1 MSERNNEL
9 KVDKKQVALL
19 GIAGLR
25 DVPNRGNTWGQNG
38 LTAEGLK
45 KKFDALP
52 LHVADKLNGLIDALG
67 LGSVVV
73 LDKKGNAY
81 TLAEIAS
88 MAQTGGGGDV
98 IVGAGLPPIKEED
111 NGKVL
116 QALNG
121 VWTAILLDLPKSLS
135 ELVND
140 TGFIDADG
148 APVQSVNGKKGAVS
162 LLYEDVGADPSGTAY
177 TEVSTHNTSDGAHS
191 DIRLL
196 LSALASR
203 VNTALNSSDVDLD
216 QLSEIVAYIKNNSSL
231 IAGVTTSKV
240 NVSDIIDNL
249 STNMASKPLSAA
261 QGVAL
266 KSLIDTLDRTKLA
279 SSALTSAI
287 ETALADAKASGKFD
301 GVGIAKI
308 EQTNSVGNGKVDV
321 YTITLTNGDQYT
333 FDVTNGISP
342 TVSVSKSGKVTTI
355 TIKDEYGT
363 KTATVND
370 GADGAKGDKGD
381 KGDTGAQGQQG
392 IQGIQGPKG
401 DKGDKGDTGATG
413 AAGKDGEDY
422 VLTSDDLDTIAARAV
437 IKIKDGGVV
446 GYVDENN
453 NIILS
458 GNLAKDTYT
467 VKYEMEDGSA
477 IDIGELS
484 LAEVVGIIN
493 QIPISTDASG
503 KVLVGANGE
512 KGYKPN
518 TRISASSGEER
529 SIDGIETTGFIPCK
543 YNDIVYIKNVT
554 VTSSTNENMA
564 FYDSEKAFIAGYYTK
579 DFFGATTGA
588 LANGSPNKAVS
599 DALTAEKDRLAYIR
613 ISANTISADS
623 IVTINQPIE

>member
-19 GIAGLR
+19 GIASLR
-25 DVPNRGNTWGQNG
+25 DTPNRGNTWGQNG
-38 LTAEGLK
+38 LTADGLK
-45 KKFDALP
+45 KKFDELP
-52 LHVADKLNGLIDALG
+52 LHVADKLNGLIDAIG

-88 MAQTGGGGDV
+88 MAQTGGGGGGDV
-98 IVGAGLPPIKEED
+98 IVGAGLPPITEED

-140 TGFIDADG
+140 TGFINADG

-249 STNMASKPLSAA
+249 TTNMASKPLSAA

-266 KSLIDTLDRTKLA
+266 KALVDGKISLSGLQGAI
-279 SSALTSAI
+279 SSALA
-287 ETALADAKASGKFD
+287 EAKASGEFDGED

-308 EQTNSVGNGKVDV
+308 ELNNTVAGGEIDV
-321 YTITLTNGDQYT
+321 YKITYT
-333 FDVTNGISP
+333 DPNRDP
-342 TVSVSKSGKVTTI
+342 TTFEVR
-355 TIKDEYGT
+355 
-363 KTATVND
+363 
-370 GADGAKGDKGD
+370 
-381 KGDTGAQGQQG
+381 Q
-392 IQGIQGPKG
+392 
-401 DKGDKGDTGATG
+401 
-413 AAGKDGEDY
+413 GKDGKTPVRGTDY
-422 VLTSDDLDTIAARAV
+422 WTESDKEE
-437 IKIKDGGVV
+437 IKT
-446 GYVDENN
+446 YVDEA
-453 NIILS
+453 IL
-458 GNLAKDTYT
+458 GG
-467 VKYEMEDGSA
+467 VW
-477 IDIGELS
+477 
-484 LAEVVGIIN
+484 
-493 QIPISTDASG
+493 
-503 KVLVGANGE
+503 
-512 KGYKPN
+512 
-518 TRISASSGEER
+518 
-529 SIDGIETTGFIPCK
+529 
-543 YNDIVYIKNVT
+543 
-554 VTSSTNENMA
+554 
-564 FYDSEKAFIAGYYTK
+564 
-579 DFFGATTGA
+579 
-588 LANGSPNKAVS
+588 
-599 DALTAEKDRLAYIR
+599 
-613 ISANTISADS
+613 
-623 IVTINQPIE
+623 